1 MNKTQENI
9 SSEEVKETIKTLL
22 FVFVVAFLLI
32 GANSGQSKS
41 QSLDQNYVKGKTP
54 VEAGKYLIIVGGCN
68 DCHTPGYM
76 LKEGDVPEEQWLIG
90 WDVGFR
96 GPWGTTY
103 ASNLRL
109 LVQDIS
115 EEQWVK
121 MLSTRKKLP
130 PMPWMNVN
138 QMSEKDM
145 RAIYDYIKSLE
156 TKGTKTPENIG
167 PGEDPKTPF
176 IRMAPQ
182 NMSGKNKKE

>member
-1 MNKTQENI
+1 MYK
-9 SSEEVKETIKTLL
+9 SKTLQLRVL
-22 FVFVVAFLLI
+22 FVLTAACLLI
-32 GANSGQSKS
+32 VPQSKS
-41 QSLDQNYVKGKTP
+41 QSLDQNYVKGNTA
-54 VEAGKYLIIVGGCN
+54 VEAGKYLIVVGGCN

-76 LKEGDVPEEQWLIG
+76 FTEGDVPEEKWLTG

-109 LVQDIS
+109 LVQDYT
-115 EEQWVK
+115 EEAWVN
-121 MLSTRKKLP
+121 MLKTRKKLP

-145 RAIYDYIKSLE
+145 KAIYAYIKSLE
-156 TKGTKTPENIG
+156 AKGTKTPENVG
-167 PGEDPKTPF
+167 PGEDPETPF

-182 NMSGKNKKE
+182 NMNVKNKHE